1 MILVDLTDSLDKI
14 KSKFNIIKEVEV
26 PNFNAHGEAHD
37 GPATEASSLR
47 KYAVLFE
54 LLPSKIFYVPLY
66 FAYNC
71 KLYVAP
77 QSLLYAPAQVF
88 DIRGYNLRKDDVS
101 EVNCKRLPTADDA
114 DIEYENNEKLLVRFF
129 FGKN

>member
-1 MILVDLTDSLDKI
+1 MILVDLTDSLNKM
-14 KSKFNIIKEVEV
+14 KSKFNILKEIQV
-26 PNFNAHGEAHD
+26 PNVSVHDEAHD
-37 GPATEASSLR
+37 GPATETTSR

-71 KLYVAP
+71 KLYVTP
-77 QSLLYAPAQVF
+77 QSLQYAPAQIF

-101 EVNCKRLPTADDA
+101 EVNCKRLPTPDDA
-114 DIEYENNEKLLVRFF
+114 DIDYENNEKLLVIITIIF
-129 FGKN
+129 